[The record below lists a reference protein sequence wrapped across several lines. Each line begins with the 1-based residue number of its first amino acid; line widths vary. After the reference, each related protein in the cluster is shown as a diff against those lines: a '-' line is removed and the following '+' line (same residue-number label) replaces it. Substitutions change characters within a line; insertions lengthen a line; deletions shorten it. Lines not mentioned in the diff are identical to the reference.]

1 MATFTIQHFS
11 DTHHAINPTN
21 ATLREMRK
29 RPVDARIHTGDAVY
43 NEFEDDYT
51 YLAPYDFMIA
61 VGNHDYILRY
71 GAEHYVNGAMDWSQQ
86 PTEQQVYSKFIAPT
100 LASNPV
106 VIQPGKTYWY
116 RDYEEANIR
125 LIGYNPCLKDAALE
139 QEKTWLKMVLDEC
152 LQSQKQVVLASHYAP
167 YDVYATR
174 CCFTD
179 EMCMPSMV
187 APTYY
192 VSLSI
197 YPGIQTPY
205 QYLCN
210 YADRGLKVL
219 GYLTGHEHGDG
230 LFVGGTY
237 KKFPILM
244 VASVV
249 IDPGW
254 SNLSRSDDA
263 NSAACCLFNQYEYDD
278 VQQTL
283 RIYRV
288 GANGRRTGEV
298 CKMAI
303 WDYTVGDFVNFY
315 SRRAE

>member
-11 DTHHAINPTN
+11 DSHHAINPTN
-21 ATLREMRK
+21 ATLHEMRK
-29 RPVDARIHTGDAVY
+29 LSADARIHTGDAVY
-43 NEFEDDYT
+43 DVFEDDYR
-51 YLAPYDFMIA
+51 YLAPYDFMFT
-61 VGNHDYILRY
+61 VGNHDSILRY
-71 GAEHYVNGAMDWSQQ
+71 GAEHYLNGGMDWSQQ

-106 VIQPGKTYWY
+106 TIQPGKTYWY
-116 RDYEEANIR
+116 RDYEDANIR
-125 LIGYNPCLKDAALE
+125 LIGFNCCLMNEAYDAECEWFYRLLE
-139 QEKTWLKMVLDEC
+139 EC
-152 LQSQKQVVLASHYAP
+152 LNTNTKVFVASHMPP
-167 YDVYATR
+167 YGVYATQ

-179 EMCMPSMV
+179 ELCMPS
-187 APTYY
+187 
-192 VSLSI
+192 LSASTQGFALQF
-197 YPGIQTPY
+197 YSGVQLPY
-205 QYLCN
+205 FQLTN
-210 YADRGLKVL
+210 FANKGLEVL
-219 GYLTGHEHGDG
+219 GLITGHMHGDG